1 MIRNKKILTI
11 VIPIY
16 NVDKY
21 LINCLESIGEINIEE
36 VEVIL
41 INDGSTDKSEEIC
54 KEYSKKFN
62 YTYIYQKNKGC
73 SSARNLGIETSNG
86 EYIWFIDSDDCVNK
100 NAVSIILKNLKLR
113 RIELLNFGMSIVDR
127 DKNIIEE
134 IVPKLEYKKEEFY
147 NERGEILNGP
157 CNKIYNLDIIKKY
170 KIKFPENSHLGEDL
184 VFNFKYLS
192 KINNIL
198 TIQDKLYYYYQRG
211 EGVTSNLERQLDI
224 FLSFDDILI
233 FLGKDFARER
243 IFQNHFKRNCI
254 DFLYSSIIRS
264 NLSFSEKIQRVK
276 KIEKEVKIRKNIIG
290 TDFKFRRYQMKWKL
304 LRREIKNIFKK
315 GKNI

>member
-1 MIRNKKILTI
+1 M
-11 VIPIY
+11 
-16 NVDKY
+16 
-21 LINCLESIGEINIEE
+21 
-36 VEVIL
+36 
-41 INDGSTDKSEEIC
+41 
-54 KEYSKKFN
+54 
-62 YTYIYQKNKGC
+62 
-73 SSARNLGIETSNG
+73 
-86 EYIWFIDSDDCVNK
+86 
-100 NAVSIILKNLKLR
+100 
-113 RIELLNFGMSIVDR
+113 
-127 DKNIIEE
+127 
-134 IVPKLEYKKEEFY
+134 
-147 NERGEILNGP
+147 
-157 CNKIYNLDIIKKY
+157 
-170 KIKFPENSHLGEDL
+170 
-184 VFNFKYLS
+184 
-192 KINNIL
+192 
-198 TIQDKLYYYYQRG
+198 
-211 EGVTSNLERQLDI
+211 ERQLDI